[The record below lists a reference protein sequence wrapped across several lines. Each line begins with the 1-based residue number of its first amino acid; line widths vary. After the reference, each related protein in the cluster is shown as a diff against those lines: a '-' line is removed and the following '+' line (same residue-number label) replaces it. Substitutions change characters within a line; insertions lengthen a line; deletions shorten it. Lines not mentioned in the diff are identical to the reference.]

1 MSDPDNGYMKRL
13 VLPVLMAVPL
23 LLPATPAHAAPSA
36 QPTAYE
42 KDVLRYTN
50 AERAK
55 RGLRPLALST
65 CATYYAR
72 RWSAHMRSRNALSHQ
87 SLSTIMT
94 SCGGRRAGE
103 NVAYGNVS
111 ARALVTMWMN
121 SSGHRANILNA
132 NYRTLGVGTV
142 VGTNGRVWATQDF
155 LG

>member
-1 MSDPDNGYMKRL
+1 MKKL

-23 LLPATPAHAAPSA
+23 LLPTTPAHAAPAA

-42 KDVLRYTN
+42 RDVLKYTN

-65 CATYYAR
+65 CGTYYAR
-72 RWSAHMRSRNALSHQ
+72 RWSAQMRARNTLSHQ
-87 SLSTIMT
+87 SLSPIMR
-94 SCGGRRAGE
+94 SCGGTRAGE

-111 ARALVTMWMN
+111 PARLVAMWMS
-121 SSGHRANILNA
+121 SSGHRANILSTS
-132 NYRTLGVGTV
+132 YRTLGVGTV
-142 VGTNGRVWATQDF
+142 VGSNSRVWATQDF